1 MLEKITS
8 FIFKNDSQRNANL
21 RNNILLSAFLRC
33 IALLTSLLIVPITL
47 GYLDDEVYGVWMTI
61 TSIMSWF
68 TFFDIG
74 LGNGM
79 RNYLTKAIS
88 TGDYKTANAYF
99 STTLCV
105 ISLIAIGIAVLCML
119 PLGILNFN
127 KVFNTYSVTGSAL
140 RLSMFIAVAFT
151 LVNFVVKNIGYIF
164 IAMQRY
170 ALNDLLSV
178 GGAVLG
184 LSVVYI
190 LTKTTT
196 GNLTYVVLALTAS
209 PVAVYLAASIP
220 IFRHYKYLRPSIKNF
235 DRKLLG
241 QIVGKGLGFFFIQ
254 ITSCL
259 VIFGC
264 SNLFITQFSGPES
277 VTVYNIAYKFFNLLA
292 IGYTI
297 IISPLW
303 NAYTNA
309 YVKGDY
315 PWIARTFR
323 KSLTMW
329 GWTVLAGIVMLLIC
343 NIFYK
348 IWLGGKVTV
357 PTDISAMV
365 LVYICMFNLNN
376 CATFLINGLN
386 KIRVQMIT
394 SGTVTAAYLIFLL
407 LWGNKFGMEAVIISM
422 SISYFVM
429 AAVHLYQCSLL
440 IKNRATGIWNK

>member
-1 MLEKITS
+1 MRLFS
-8 FIFKNDSQRNANL
+8 YIFKNDKQRDANI
-21 RNNILLSAFLRC
+21 RNNILFSGFLKC
-33 IALLTSLLIVPITL
+33 VGLLTSLLVVPVTL
-47 GYLDDEVYGVWMTI
+47 GYLNNEVYGVWMTI

-88 TGDYKTANAYF
+88 TGDYKSANAYL

-105 ISLIAIGIAVLCML
+105 IALIAIGIAVVCIL
-119 PLGILNFN
+119 PLGLLDFN
-127 KVFNTYSVTGSAL
+127 KVFNTTSVSGGVL
-140 RLSMFIAVAFT
+140 RLSVFIAVAFT
-151 LVNFVVKNIGYIF
+151 LVNFVVKNIGYVF

-178 GGAVLG
+178 SGAVLG
-184 LSVVYI
+184 LIVVFI
-190 LTKTTT
+190 LTKTTE
-196 GNLTYVVLALTAS
+196 GNLAYVVLALTAS
-209 PVAVYLAASIP
+209 PVVVYLVASIP
-220 IFRHYKYLRPSIKNF
+220 IFRHYKYLRPSVRNF
-235 DRKLLG
+235 NKQLLR

-259 VIFGC
+259 VIFGF
-264 SNLFITQFSGPES
+264 SNLFITQFCGPES

-292 IGYTI
+292 IAYTI

-315 PWIARTFR
+315 PWIARTFK
-323 KSLTMW
+323 KSLKMW
-329 GWTVLAGIVMLLIC
+329 GLTVLAGVVMLLFC
-343 NIFYK
+343 NLFYRL
-348 IWLGGKVTV
+348 WLGGKVVV
-357 PTDISAMV
+357 PLSISAYV

-376 CATFLINGLN
+376 CATYLINGLN

-394 SGTVTAAYLIFLL
+394 SAIGTAAYLIFLF
-407 LWGNKFGMEAVIISM
+407 LWGNKFGMPGVIINM
-422 SISYFVM
+422 AVSYLGM
-429 AAVHLYQCSLL
+429 AVVHLYQCHLL
-440 IKNRATGIWNK
+440 VKGKAKGIWDK